1 MRRQV
6 TGTKMHEQIAS
17 SAYAINERAANQRR
31 TIMVPKIVYEE
42 VMVTENPALFVD
54 TYGLQTSDQGSVT
67 INYSRQMN
75 QIVSDTTHDT
85 QPVTDTGGST
95 IRGKSYSKYMRPA
108 VALATQ
114 SYSAA
119 SAAFRT
125 VYDKLVSSDTTIDS
139 WPADYG
145 CQDESAP
152 NAVYA
157 EYTEVSYNSVNPDTT
172 GSTGHGMV
180 NSCNSPC
187 FDDSTS
193 AIMPTPAKLFSDGM
207 HALCVKVQWTFISS
221 VYGRMQSSY
230 MR

>member
-1 MRRQV
+1 
-6 TGTKMHEQIAS
+6 
-17 SAYAINERAANQRR
+17 
-31 TIMVPKIVYEE
+31 
-42 VMVTENPALFVD
+42 
-54 TYGLQTSDQGSVT
+54 
-67 INYSRQMN
+67 
-75 QIVSDTTHDT
+75 
-85 QPVTDTGGST
+85 
-95 IRGKSYSKYMRPA
+95 

-193 AIMPTPAKLFSDGM
+193 ATMPTPAKLFSDGM